1 MLISN
6 IYNKCISFI
15 SPWGVKVPTRFTLH
29 WLTVKVPVTHL
40 WHLCLSPATS
50 LFLTN
55 FHSHLLFFLSAPV
68 KLYALLTVVITC
80 VIFSHLLVCMCPCTC
95 CFYQHLPWNTQL
107 DSDWLYWNVKGN
119 QKADFPFKGIWGSLE
134 ETTVSS
140 CISTNRLKVLA
151 AWHSSAASTSLFNTE
166 SPRRRLRNVRLRGW
180 AQKEKTKL
188 DCRKKGKK
196 K

>member
-1 MLISN
+1 MLHL
-6 IYNKCISFI
+6 
-15 SPWGVKVPTRFTLH
+15 TLTFLWRYQ
-29 WLTVKVPVTHL
+29 WLI
-40 WHLCLSPATS
+40 CGISPATS

-80 VIFSHLLVCMCPCTC
+80 VIFSHLLVCMRPCTC
-95 CFYQHLPWNTQL
+95 CFYQHLPWNTQR

-166 SPRRRLRNVRLRGW
+166 SPRRRLRNVRSRGW

-188 DCRKKGKK
+188 YCRKKAKK